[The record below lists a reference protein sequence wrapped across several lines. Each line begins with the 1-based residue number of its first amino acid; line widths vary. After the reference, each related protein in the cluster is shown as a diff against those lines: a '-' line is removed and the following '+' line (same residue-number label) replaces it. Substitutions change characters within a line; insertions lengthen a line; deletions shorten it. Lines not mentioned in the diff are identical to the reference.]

1 MGVVF
6 TRWVFST
13 RLVMIICFYF
23 VSRSDS
29 YEDNLANAAIWLH
42 KATGVSQYLNDAK
55 SYYSARSGTPWAF
68 SWNDARAGVAVRF
81 NEHLTEQNYNID

>member
-1 MGVVF
+1 MYHGWSFLRMWYQLYV
-6 TRWVFST
+6 
-13 RLVMIICFYF
+13 YF

-29 YEDNLANAAIWLH
+29 YEDNLANAAIWLY

-81 NEHLTEQNYNID
+81 NEHLTEQNYNIH